1 MCEKTFDGIA
11 KKPVAEWR
19 SWDLKCIHREV
30 SVRPSV
36 LLVAP
41 EGVFLI
47 VQVDAVEKSETGRA
61 QTGVCERER
70 ETHTKG
76 PTSILSFPGGI
87 FADLRG
93 KRCFTLEQRNLLSA
107 GAPTQPIVICH

>member
-1 MCEKTFDGIA
+1 MCEKTFDGVA

-19 SWDLKCIHREV
+19 SSDIKCNHKEQ

-47 VQVDAVEKSETGRA
+47 VQVDAVEESETGRA
-61 QTGVCERER
+61 QAGVCVRD
-70 ETHTKG
+70 HW
-76 PTSILSFPGGI
+76 S
-87 FADLRG
+87 
-93 KRCFTLEQRNLLSA
+93 
-107 GAPTQPIVICH
+107 V